1 VPQELD
7 GDTVLITGG
16 TGSLGQTLLRRILN
30 GDFGTPTKIIVL
42 SRDEAKQHALK
53 AAWKRAAAATEEI
66 LYDNFDDLI
75 ELRIGDVRDYDSLF
89 DAVRRAD
96 VIFHCAAM
104 KQVPTCE
111 YFPAEAAATN
121 VTGAH
126 NLVRA
131 VRATGRPR
139 AVVGTSTDKAC
150 KPINVMGMTKAIQE
164 RVLIEGNLEQDHCR
178 LVAARYGNVL
188 SSRGSVIPLFEHQI
202 AAGGPVTLTLPEMTR
217 FLLNIDGAAETL
229 FAALRSAQL
238 GEILVPRLPS
248 ARIKDVAEMMIGER
262 EIELVI
268 TGSRPGEK
276 VHELLVSSEE
286 APRTVEREGY
296 LAIKPQLPELQGP
309 EEQPALDREFS
320 SADAAISG
328 DELRALLARGHF
340 VDEAM
345 SEGST
350 RLIPER

>member
-7 GDTVLITGG
+7 GDTILITGG
-16 TGSLGQTLLRRILN
+16 TGSLGQTLLRRILQ
-30 GDFGTPTKIIVL
+30 GDLGMPAKIIVF

-53 AAWKRAAAATEEI
+53 ASWKHAAAATEEI
-66 LYDNFDDLI
+66 LYDNFEELI
-75 ELRIGDVRDYDSLF
+75 ELRIGDVRDYESLF

-131 VRATGRPR
+131 VRNSGRPR

-164 RVLIEGNLEQDHCR
+164 RILVEGNLEQDHCR

-217 FLLNIDGAAETL
+217 FLLSIDGAAETL
-229 FAALRSAQL
+229 FTALRSAQL

-248 ARIKDVAEMMIGER
+248 ASIKDVAEAMIGER
-262 EIELVI
+262 EIEIVV
-268 TGSRPGEK
+268 TGIRPGEK
-276 VHELLVSSEE
+276 VHELLVSDEE
-286 APRTVEREGY
+286 ATRTVERDGH

-309 EEQPALDREFS
+309 GEQPALDREYS
-320 SADAAISG
+320 SADAVVG
-328 DELRALLARGHF
+328 NGELRALLTDGHF
-340 VDEAM
+340 VDAAM
-345 SEGST
+345 SGGST
-350 RLIPER
+350 EPTRKR